1 MSQSDLG
8 TSAQFTRYVMYGVT
22 LNLKRLTHCNTD
34 SWFSTLYFS
43 LQLFGDGCVHE
54 VITCVT

>member
-1 MSQSDLG
+1 
-8 TSAQFTRYVMYGVT
+8 MYGVT